1 MSIEV
6 LLSMCVDYIIRK
18 KSSTLGPVDVQLVVF
33 EGPWNEKEINNI
45 VAEVDG
51 VIYGVGASVDNLI
64 WICYVHPKWIG
75 KGIGEMIL
83 SRLEKDMAKKN
94 FKEVTLSS
102 SLNAYKKIKKKTLTF
117 RDGTKVPCYE
127 MKKRLKPIK
136 SL

>member
-1 MSIEV
+1 M
-6 LLSMCVDYIIRK
+6 
-18 KSSTLGPVDVQLVVF
+18 
-33 EGPWNEKEINNI
+33 
-45 VAEVDG
+45 
-51 VIYGVGASVDNLI
+51 DNLI

-102 SLNAYKKIKKKTLTF
+102 SLNAYKFYLRNGYKKIKKKTLTF